1 MYDNWHSLS
10 FCWTLTQ
17 QRLGSIS
24 LKQDDEQAIEL
35 FDWAGAAVA
44 RANALEKH
52 FLSLSDRHRV
62 AEDTIQQLTRQLE
75 ELTRAKS
82 DHENQLIANFAQLLN
97 EKKLKVRNQQRLLT
111 SAKVDTAKG
120 MFYLYILIYWILTL
134 LADFHNPDSV
144 SEIQAA
150 TSTRGRSS
158 IQKSRRPKRDARE
171 MSKDNSESEIEFEEM
186 QVDSVGRRERE
197 EDQET
202 DEEERSTPQPLEE
215 EGDNGTTTDE
225 ESVSWLAEQEKKDDG
240 AQSPNMSNRP
250 MLKEPAAP
258 PPRRELPF
266 AKRASEKK
274 EVQNQTYQTE
284 DDNIESTAGETD
296 DDELW
301 LIWRLRFPYIVR
313 CQAEYYLNLSS
324 ALSWERKHPQPKWH
338 PFETSNFLFQILYTS
353 RPSSTR
359 SKLDQKQLEAP
370 WGTEIDIRKYG
381 SETWMELNIIQSTNI
396 KKSDV

>member
-1 MYDNWHSLS
+1 MPAELDTNWPPQILRIPRSDDPESYVLLRVTKLRPASLDLDIAATEGENPYTGS
-10 FCWTLTQ
+10 IRQARLKNSRAKNYQGSDDEWVQIVSYIFEQPSPPHNLDRISGVEVSASIPDTENDEDKEMVLTIRKRIQ
-17 QRLGSIS
+17 TITQRLGSIS

-111 SAKVDTAKG
+111 SAKVDTAK
-120 MFYLYILIYWILTL
+120 
-134 LADFHNPDSV
+134 V

-296 DDELW
+296 DDEL
-301 LIWRLRFPYIVR
+301 
-313 CQAEYYLNLSS
+313 
-324 ALSWERKHPQPKWH
+324 
-338 PFETSNFLFQILYTS
+338 
-353 RPSSTR
+353 
-359 SKLDQKQLEAP
+359 
-370 WGTEIDIRKYG
+370 
-381 SETWMELNIIQSTNI
+381 
-396 KKSDV
+396 

>member
-1 MYDNWHSLS
+1 M
-10 FCWTLTQ
+10 
-17 QRLGSIS
+17 
-24 LKQDDEQAIEL
+24 
-35 FDWAGAAVA
+35 
-44 RANALEKH
+44 
-52 FLSLSDRHRV
+52 
-62 AEDTIQQLTRQLE
+62 
-75 ELTRAKS
+75 
-82 DHENQLIANFAQLLN
+82 
-97 EKKLKVRNQQRLLT
+97 
-111 SAKVDTAKG
+111 
-120 MFYLYILIYWILTL
+120 

-158 IQKSRRPKRDARE
+158 TQKSRRPKRDARE

-296 DDELW
+296 DDEL
-301 LIWRLRFPYIVR
+301 
-313 CQAEYYLNLSS
+313 
-324 ALSWERKHPQPKWH
+324 
-338 PFETSNFLFQILYTS
+338 
-353 RPSSTR
+353 
-359 SKLDQKQLEAP
+359 
-370 WGTEIDIRKYG
+370 
-381 SETWMELNIIQSTNI
+381 
-396 KKSDV
+396 